1 MTASAS
7 TPPGTLG
14 FPLIGE
20 TFNFLLDG
28 DFINK
33 RRQQYGDVF
42 KSHILGKPTIF
53 VCSPEANQF
62 VLSNENQYFVVGWPP
77 STKAL
82 LGPLS
87 LALQTGGTHVQ
98 RRKMLYQAFT
108 PRALDSYVPTIA
120 AITQQYLD
128 TWTQQKTLTWYPQ
141 LRNYTF
147 DIACKLFVG
156 LDSGSQTNLGQ
167 WFEVWTE
174 GLFTIPLRLPWT
186 KFGRAFRCRDLLLKE
201 LEMIIRDR
209 QQNPTDSQDALELL
223 IQARDEDDNPLS
235 VEELKDQILLLL
247 FAGHETLTSAIASCC
262 LLLAQNPEVID
273 KIRTEQAQL
282 NQDEPLTLEKL
293 KQMTYLDQ
301 VMREVLRF
309 IPPVGGGFRE
319 AIAHCEFQGY
329 TFPKGWN
336 ISYQINQTHQDREIY
351 SDPQRFDPDRF
362 SPERQES
369 KAKPFAYVPFGGG
382 LRECIGKEFAR
393 LEMKIF
399 AAMLC
404 QDYHWQLLPDQ
415 DLNMVMVPTPHPRDG
430 LKVAFAPRSL

>member
-14 FPLIGE
+14 LPFIGE

-62 VLSNENQYFVVGWPP
+62 ILSNENQYFVVGWPP

-186 KFGRAFRCRDLLLKE
+186 KFGRAFRCRDLLLQE
-201 LEMIIRDR
+201 LERIIRDR

-223 IQARDEDDNPLS
+223 IQARDEDGNPLS

-262 LLLAQNPEVID
+262 LLLAQHPEVID
-273 KIRTEQAQL
+273 KIRTEQAKFS
-282 NQDEPLTLEKL
+282 QDEPLTLEKL
-293 KQMTYLDQ
+293 KQMTYIDQ

-309 IPPVGGGFRE
+309 MPPVGGGFRE
-319 AIAHCEFQGY
+319 AIANCEFQGY

-336 ISYQINQTHQDREIY
+336 ISYQINQTHQDGEIY

-393 LEMKIF
+393 LEIKIF

-404 QDYHWQLLPDQ
+404 QDYDWQLLPDQ

-430 LKVAFAPRSL
+430 LKVAFSARS

>member
-1 MTASAS
+1 M
-7 TPPGTLG
+7 
-14 FPLIGE
+14 GE
-20 TFNFLLDG
+20 TLNFLLDG
-28 DFINK
+28 DFTNK
-33 RRQQYGDVF
+33 RRQQYGDIF

-53 VCSPEANQF
+53 ICTPEANQF
-62 VLSNENQYFVVGWPP
+62 VLSNDNKYFVVGWPP

-82 LGPLS
+82 LGDLS

-108 PRALDSYVPTIA
+108 PRALDGYVPTIA
-120 AITQQYLD
+120 AITQQYLES
-128 TWTQQKTLTWYPQ
+128 WTQQKTLTWYPQ

-156 LDSGSQTNLGQ
+156 LDSGSQNNIGQ
-167 WFEVWTE
+167 WFEAFSN

-186 KFGRAFRCRDLLLKE
+186 KFGRAFRCRDLLLQE
-201 LEMIIRDR
+201 LERIIRDR
-209 QQNPTDSQDALELL
+209 QQNPTDSQDALGLL
-223 IQARDEDDNPLS
+223 IQARDEEDNPLS

-262 LLLAQNPEVID
+262 LLLAQHPEVLE
-273 KIRTEQAQL
+273 KIRAEQAQFSP
-282 NQDEPLTLEKL
+282 DEPLTLETL
-293 KQMTYLDQ
+293 KQMPYLDQ
-301 VMREVLRF
+301 TLREVLRF

-319 AIAHCEFQGY
+319 AIADCQFQGY

-336 ISYQINQTHQDREIY
+336 VSYQISQTHQESEIY
-351 SDPQRFDPDRF
+351 PNPQRFDPDRF
-362 SPERQES
+362 SPERQEN

-393 LEMKIF
+393 LEMKVF

-404 QDYHWQLLPDQ
+404 RDRDWKLLPDQ
-415 DLNMVMVPTPHPRDG
+415 DLSLVMIPTPHPRDG
-430 LKVAFAPRSL
+430 LKVAFSHRFSVNRV